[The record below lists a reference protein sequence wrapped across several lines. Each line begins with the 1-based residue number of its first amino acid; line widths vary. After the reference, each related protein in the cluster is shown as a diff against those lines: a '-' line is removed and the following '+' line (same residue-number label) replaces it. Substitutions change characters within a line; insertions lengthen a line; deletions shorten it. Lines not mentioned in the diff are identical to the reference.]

1 MPFENPLLATQS
13 GELPSETEK
22 YVAPATAAEDPTE
35 EEVFNYVTYRERG
48 NDYNP
53 FRNSSQQF
61 GYANKDET
69 VYAQATEAELK
80 KQFEDSPQTKE
91 TFGDFENYMNYIR
104 EAQDLVLKDVD
115 WMASQ
120 RAEYRP
126 GSAAGARDRG
136 EDRGWAPG
144 QTKALDEQK
153 YQDEQG
159 AVKSGYQQWLST
171 EENKALLEKYGI
183 QPTIITPEGDYRVWT
198 GAGYAKQQTEP
209 RSMDTGDYIKA
220 AAAVAGAVAT
230 GGAAS
235 GALGGGVL
243 GGAAGAGLGSVVGQ
257 AVTTGGVDLGQVGR
271 SVLTGGIS
279 GGLDIG
285 GYMPGEAGSLLNDV
299 TTGAVVGGV
308 TAAAEGGS
316 IKDGI
321 ISGAAGAGLTN
332 ALDNVIWDVSGA
344 TGLDHGTVT
353 DVIKGAVDGTIN
365 GDDVEDILMQAAG
378 TAGADL
384 AKGWFTQTV
393 GQNGLDVD
401 NWFKEGTTNI
411 SNEAV
416 NSLVDTISGAVVDGE
431 FDVGD
436 LAKGALDYAQAGG
449 SFAFADPDINLPDF
463 GGGIDFGGLPDVDF
477 SKGDWGVTQDEE
489 GNYTVSGNV
498 DWLPDGG
505 LNFPAGTDLGYIEDA
520 IREAGRKFDD
530 NVVQP
535 VLEAGREFDDT
546 VLQPVKDALPQGTT
560 PDLNVE
566 NPLPEIDIDL
576 PPIDLPSIDLPVG
589 SDGGGM
595 LGGSNDFDWKE
606 LFGYTQLP
614 NYQKQKRKIID
625 FGNRGGMLS

>member
-1 MPFENPLLATQS
+1 MAFENPLLATQS
-13 GELPSETEK
+13 GDLPFETEK

-80 KQFEDSPQTKE
+80 KQFEDSPQTKN

-126 GSAAGARDRG
+126 GSAAGARDMG

-159 AVKSGYQQWLST
+159 AVKSGYHQWLST

-198 GAGYAKQQTEP
+198 GSGYAKQQTEP
-209 RSMDTGDYIKA
+209 RSMNTGDYIKA

-235 GALGGGVL
+235 GALGGGAL

-257 AVTTGGVDLGQVGR
+257 AVTTGGVDLGQVGQA
-271 SVLTGGIS
+271 VLTGGIS

-285 GYMPGEAGSLLNDV
+285 GYMPGETGSLLNDV

-436 LAKGALDYAQAGG
+436 LASGALDYAQAGG
-449 SFAFADPDINLPDF
+449 SFAFADPDINLP
-463 GGGIDFGGLPDVDF
+463 DFGGLPDVDF

-498 DWLPDGG
+498 DWLPDGD

-520 IREAGRKFDD
+520 AREAGRWVDD
-530 NVVQP
+530 AVVQP

-546 VLQPVKDALPQGTT
+546 VLQPIKDALPQGTT
-560 PDLNVE
+560 PD
-566 NPLPEIDIDL
+566 NPFSTPDN
-576 PPIDLPSIDLPVG
+576 PFSTPDLPSVDLPSVDLPSLG
-589 SDGGGM
+589 LS
-595 LGGSNDFDWKE
+595 GGSGSPTNKE
-606 LFGYTQLP
+606 WSKLFGYTKITP
-614 NYQKQKRKIID
+614 YQKKQLAPYVDYIKQAK
-625 FGNRGGMLS
+625 GMLS